1 MQSEFSRNATTVKI
15 KEGDWLLISLELY
28 QEAVIIGKVGGK
40 SKKKKKNHTTDSNT
54 QSSF

>member
-28 QEAVIIGKVGGK
+28 QEAVVIGKVGGK
-40 SKKKKKNHTTDSNT
+40 SKNGKKKKITPQIAIH
-54 QSSF
+54 

>member
-28 QEAVIIGKVGGK
+28 QEAVVIGKVGGK
-40 SKKKKKNHTTDSNT
+40 SKKRKKKKSHHR
-54 QSSF
+54 